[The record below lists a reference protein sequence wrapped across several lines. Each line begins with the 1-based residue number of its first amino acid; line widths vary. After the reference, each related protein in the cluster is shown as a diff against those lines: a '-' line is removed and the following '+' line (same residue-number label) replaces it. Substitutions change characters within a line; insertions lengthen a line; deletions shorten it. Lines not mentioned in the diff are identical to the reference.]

1 MDQRGL
7 KTIFNE
13 ALGRQ
18 DGPERAAY
26 LDEACR
32 GDVGLRLQVEA
43 LLSDHQQL
51 GQFLGTSRC

>member
-1 MDQRGL
+1 MDPPGL

-13 ALGRQ
+13 ALERQ

-32 GDVGLRLQVEA
+32 GETELRRK
-43 LLSDHQQL
+43 SRRC
-51 GQFLGTSRC
+51 FRTTSGSADSWGPRWA